1 MDQPQPS
8 SPSPR
13 RKGGGRGQGSGAGA
27 GKAGGGRS
35 GGGRNA
41 GAGNSGA
48 GKGRAGGSGRSSGKG
63 RSGAPRPNRRRVSP
77 LIRIGITVAPIDV
90 PAFAGQFRV
99 LEADAGSEPLT
110 DRVVG
115 PWVDRTPD
123 GFVVDVRAH
132 RLLTHHAA
140 SQESIWPEVR
150 DALSP
155 SVRAQGR
162 VYGHDLPAKA
172 LDDAL
177 DRFVTSIRATHE
189 FGKLGTV
196 ILPFPSYFRPS
207 AASFDYLAWLRERS
221 GDIPLAVEFRHKEWV
236 DSKHRS
242 ETMAFLEEQRI
253 SYVGVDVP
261 PGFESS
267 LAPLAVATAD
277 IAVVRF
283 HGRNADAWQ
292 RDVDSGD
299 DRFASEYRLTDLH
312 PWVARL
318 EKLAAAKHPVHA
330 IVTTKGNEGAARN
343 ARLLVRALTEEP
355 EPTPEPPPRTN
366 KPRRPRF

>member
-13 RKGGGRGQGSGAGA
+13 RKRGGAKGGGAPKGAGGA
-27 GKAGGGRS
+27 RTGGGARS
-35 GGGRNA
+35 GG
-41 GAGNSGA
+41 
-48 GKGRAGGSGRSSGKG
+48 KGRGGAAR
-63 RSGAPRPNRRRVSP
+63 ANRRRVSP
-77 LIRIGITVAPIDV
+77 LIRIGITVAPADV
-90 PAFAGQFRV
+90 PALAGQFRV

-132 RLLTHHAA
+132 RLLTHHGA

-177 DRFVTSIRATHE
+177 DRFVTSIRATFE

-207 AASFDYLAWLRERS
+207 ATSFDYLAWLRERS

-236 DSKHRS
+236 DSKHRA
-242 ETMAFLEEQRI
+242 ETMAFLEDQRI

-292 RDVDSGD
+292 RDADTGD
-299 DRFASEYRLTDLH
+299 DRFASEYRLTDLT
-312 PWVARL
+312 PWVPRL

-330 IVTTKGNEGAARN
+330 IVTTRGNDGAARN

-366 KPRRPRF
+366 KPRRPRY

>member
-1 MDQPQPS
+1 MNQPRRP
-8 SPSPR
+8 SPSPGGKPGGTGGSR
-13 RKGGGRGQGSGAGA
+13 TGGRGSTAGRGGATAGRGEA
-27 GKAGGGRS
+27 GKG
-35 GGGRNA
+35 
-41 GAGNSGA
+41 GA
-48 GKGRAGGSGRSSGKG
+48 GKGRGGKGGSGGG
-63 RSGAPRPNRRRVSP
+63 PRPNRRRTSP
-77 LIRIGITVAPIDV
+77 LIRVGITVAPLDV
-90 PAFAGQFRV
+90 PTFASQFRV
-99 LEADAGSEPLT
+99 LEADAGNEALT
-110 DRVVG
+110 DRIVG

-123 GFVVDVRAH
+123 GFIVDVRAH
-132 RLLTHHAA
+132 RLLTHHGA

-177 DRFVTSIRATHE
+177 DRFLASIRATHE

-196 ILPFPSYFRPS
+196 VLPFPSYFRPS
-207 AASFDYLAWLRERS
+207 PTSFDYLAWLRERS
-221 GDIPLAVEFRHKEWV
+221 GDIPLAAEFRHREWV
-236 DSKHRS
+236 DSKHRP
-242 ETMAFLEEQRI
+242 ETMRFLEEQRI
-253 SYVGVDVP
+253 GYIGVDVP
-261 PGFESS
+261 PGFDSS
-267 LAPLAVATAD
+267 LPPLAVATAD

-292 RDVDSGD
+292 RDVDTGD
-299 DRFASEYRLTDLH
+299 DRFASEYRLTDFT